1 MHVRGTYCCDM
12 HVRGTVLTA
21 TTCMYEVLTVLLRHA
36 GKRYFGYDMHV
47 RGTYGYDMQ
56 VRDTYG
62 YDMHACTSYLL
73 LRHANKRYLR
83 PQ

>member
-1 MHVRGTYCCDM
+1 MPAKVISDI
-12 HVRGTVLTA
+12 
-21 TTCMYEVLTVLLRHA
+21 TVLLRHA

-62 YDMHACTSYLL
+62 YDMHVRVTYCYDMQIRGTYGLNEDIFSVI
-73 LRHANKRYLR
+73 
-83 PQ
+83 